1 MASTIHRDHASM
13 SKSPSMLRKVLVVD
27 DDRDLADMTATLLGL
42 HRLTALVAYS
52 ATEALERLRQ
62 DPEID
67 AMVSDVVMPAMNGV
81 ELAELVGEL
90 YPAVKIVLVS
100 GYALPSLLATRD
112 KPFLY
117 TSKPYQIKTLLG
129 LLHT

>member
-1 MASTIHRDHASM
+1 MASTFDRDHASM
-13 SKSPSMLRKVLVVD
+13 SKSAAMLRKVLVVD

-42 HRLTALVAYS
+42 HGLTAMVAYS

-81 ELAELVGEL
+81 ELAEQVQAL

-100 GYALPSLLATRD
+100 GYALPGLLAKRE

-117 TSKPYQIKTLLG
+117 TSKPYRIKTLLG